1 MRDLDWI
8 IKDNEAAWERAIAK
22 NLDKEKR
29 QEPSLLLGLVLASVT
44 VAVVSILLYL
54 YFFTNSPK

>member
-8 IKDNEAAWERAIAK
+8 IKDNEAAWGRAIAK
-22 NLDKEKR
+22 NLGKEKR